1 MKEFFRKHK
10 KAIGAVVLILSL
22 VVCNHFRILS
32 KDKKMREEVR
42 HWLDE
47 FISMYQDFQ
56 EGKSDVDIEELY
68 EEHLT
73 YSDKLSRWYFYCEEH
88 DLFSRSSELTESW
101 MTFGQLRNEMQAV
114 FLELMDAED
123 VNADSFR
130 KKVDNE
136 HFQVMKRGIDYLEE
150 GHFYIT
156 FDSYNRIQ
164 ENGAKWDPHKEV
176 KDESDH

>member
-1 MKEFFRKHK
+1 
-10 KAIGAVVLILSL
+10 
-22 VVCNHFRILS
+22 
-32 KDKKMREEVR
+32 
-42 HWLDE
+42 
-47 FISMYQDFQ
+47 
-56 EGKSDVDIEELY
+56 
-68 EEHLT
+68 
-73 YSDKLSRWYFYCEEH
+73 
-88 DLFSRSSELTESW
+88 
-101 MTFGQLRNEMQAV
+101 MQAV

-164 ENGAKWDPHKEV
+164 ENGEKWG
-176 KDESDH
+176 